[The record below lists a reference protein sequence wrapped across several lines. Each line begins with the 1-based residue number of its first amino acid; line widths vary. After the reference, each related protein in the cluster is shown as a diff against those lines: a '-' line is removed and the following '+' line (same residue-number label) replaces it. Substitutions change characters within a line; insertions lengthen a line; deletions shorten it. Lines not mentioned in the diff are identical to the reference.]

1 MDIDDENFIKE
12 CIEEYIHDTLEEFQD
27 KINQIFKDA
36 LNSELYNIYTP
47 NTYERNY
54 NLLNSVKTHIDYN
67 NNSLYVYCDINEGMY
82 FSNVTGEDV
91 GQYLSDWLMGT
102 GHHDN
107 SSIMNEYHNYNFRD
121 VLQVAKDRIESETG
135 LEVEIVDNDS
145 DEYNSYFT

>member
-1 MDIDDENFIKE
+1 MNIEDENFIKE
-12 CIEEYIHDTLEEFQD
+12 CIQEFINNTLEEFQN
-27 KINQIFKDA
+27 KINDIFKDV
-36 LNSELYNIYTP
+36 LNSELYNFYQP

-54 NLLNSVKTHIDYN
+54 NLLNSVRDYIDYN

-91 GQYLSDWLMGT
+91 GKYLSEWLMGT
-102 GHHDN
+102 GHHDK
-107 SSIMNEYHNYNFRD
+107 SGIMNEYHNYNVRD

-145 DEYNSYFT
+145 DEYNLYFT